1 MQEGS
6 EGHQPL
12 TLSEETVGGFGSGE
26 VGQCDRSSVS
36 TGPFSSP
43 RLRARSKGT
52 VCLCYLPSLPHTL
65 PSTLQTLICV
75 FSSLR
80 WTDSEPLLHLLWHEP
95 CLQAE
100 GVAVIRLLFI
110 FLLQRVTFLC
120 WLLHNFF
127 RVLHGRLSHWDPCPF
142 PVCMCVSH
150 SVVSDPLRPR
160 AL

>member
-1 MQEGS
+1 MRGQGDGLRMGVARYGHGGDMQEGS

-65 PSTLQTLICV
+65 PSTL
-75 FSSLR
+75 
-80 WTDSEPLLHLLWHEP
+80 
-95 CLQAE
+95 
-100 GVAVIRLLFI
+100 
-110 FLLQRVTFLC
+110 
-120 WLLHNFF
+120 
-127 RVLHGRLSHWDPCPF
+127 
-142 PVCMCVSH
+142 
-150 SVVSDPLRPR
+150 
-160 AL
+160 